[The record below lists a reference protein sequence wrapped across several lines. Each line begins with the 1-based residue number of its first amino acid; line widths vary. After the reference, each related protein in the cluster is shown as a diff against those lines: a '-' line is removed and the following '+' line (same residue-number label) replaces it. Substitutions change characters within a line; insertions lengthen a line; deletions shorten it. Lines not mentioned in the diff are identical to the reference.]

1 MIPRTVYEE
10 EHELYREA
18 VRKFIQAEITP
29 YHREWEEKG
38 VVSRD
43 VWSKAGANG
52 FLCSNAP
59 EAFGGAGADYRYN
72 AVFTEELGYAG
83 ATGPG
88 FAVHSDMAANY
99 ILNFGTDEQKAR
111 WIPGMVSG
119 EIIAALGLSEP
130 GAGSDLKAI
139 KTSAVRDGE
148 DYVINGQK
156 TYISNGQLA
165 DIVMLACKTDPSAG
179 ARGMSF
185 IVVETTRSGF
195 ERGRKLEK
203 FGLLAQDTS
212 ELFFSDMRVP
222 AANLLG
228 QEGMG
233 MKIAVHNL
241 AEERLSIAVHAI
253 GMCKGILDTTI
264 EYVKERMIFGRP
276 VSDFQNTRFKIA
288 EMYAQVQGAQ
298 VFVDRCVEL
307 AVDKEIDIETAAM
320 AKMLAGE
327 LQWKI
332 ADECL
337 QFYGGAGYMLEYP
350 IAHFFI
356 DSRIRKIAGGSS
368 EVMREII
375 SRKVFGSNR

>member
-1 MIPRTVYEE
+1 MQTLPRPLYGE
-10 EHELYREA
+10 EHEIYRDS
-18 VRKFIQAEITP
+18 VRRFIETAIKPHHRKWEQA
-29 YHREWEEKG
+29 G
-38 VVSRD
+38 VVSRE
-43 VWSKAGANG
+43 VWLQAGQNG

-59 EAFGGAGADYRYN
+59 EAFGGAGADFRYN

-83 ATGPG
+83 VTGPG

-99 ILNFGTDEQKAR
+99 ILNFGNDEQKAK
-111 WIPGMVSG
+111 WLPKMASG
-119 EIIAALGLSEP
+119 ECIAALGLSEP

-139 KTSAVRDGE
+139 KTSAVREGDH
-148 DYVINGQK
+148 YVINGQK

-165 DIVMLACKTDPSAG
+165 DIVILACKTDPSAG
-179 ARGMSF
+179 ARGMTF
-185 IVVETTRSGF
+185 IVVETDRPGF
-195 ERGRKLEK
+195 TRGRNLEK

-212 ELFFSDMRVP
+212 ELFFTDVRVP
-222 AANLLG
+222 AANRLG
-228 QEGMG
+228 GEGQG
-233 MKIAVHNL
+233 MAIAMHNL

-253 GMCKGILDTTI
+253 GMCKGILDATI
-264 EYVKERMIFGRP
+264 VYAKERLIFGKP

-288 EMYAQVQGAQ
+288 EMAAQTQAMQ

-307 AVDKEIDIETAAM
+307 ALQGELDVETAAM

-337 QFYGGAGYMLEYP
+337 QFYGGAGYMMEYP

-375 SRKVFGSNR
+375 SRKILA